1 MDEGRRFVFYITEGE
16 RFFSQREKRLKEYG
30 GMPLAGGVE
39 RFFCYD
45 KRISHL
51 PNVSLIEGIV
61 IMVRGGA
68 NANISNRY

>member
-1 MDEGRRFVFYITEGE
+1 MRCWEV
-16 RFFSQREKRLKEYG
+16 FSQRNTRRKGYG

-61 IMVRGGA
+61 IVVRSGA
-68 NANISNRY
+68 NAKYFEPILKIH